1 MNNKVDRH
9 DLYQKSVQDP
19 ETEINLMVEKY
30 QKIRGRAPVS
40 FREDFCGTAFLS
52 VEWCKSNPENTAI
65 GVDLCTETLE
75 WGRQHNLEPAGKDI
89 SDRVTLVNANVLDVK
104 EPQVDISCAF
114 NFSYCIFKDRDTLRG
129 YFEAAHKSLNQDGV
143 FVMDIFG
150 GSDAMDAMEED
161 REVDEED
168 FVYIW
173 DQEKFN
179 PVTNEIICNIHFQL
193 ADGTRLDQAFRY
205 DWRLW
210 SIPEV
215 TELLKEAGFSAVHV
229 YWEKFED
236 TDDDDEYLEGTGEY
250 IEVTDVENQESWVS
264 YIFAEV

>member
-1 MNNKVDRH
+1 
-9 DLYQKSVQDP
+9 
-19 ETEINLMVEKY
+19 
-30 QKIRGRAPVS
+30 
-40 FREDFCGTAFLS
+40 
-52 VEWCKSNPENTAI
+52 
-65 GVDLCTETLE
+65 
-75 WGRQHNLEPAGKDI
+75 
-89 SDRVTLVNANVLDVK
+89 
-104 EPQVDISCAF
+104 
-114 NFSYCIFKDRDTLRG
+114 
-129 YFEAAHKSLNQDGV
+129 
-143 FVMDIFG
+143 
-150 GSDAMDAMEED
+150 EED